1 MTAAAVFDATCPAT
15 PTPLTL
21 ALAWTSRPS
30 RCPRAAPQFAPTH
43 DARTTRRRG
52 QKVRPIYP
60 GVRCWDR
67 PLPPPLPAR
76 PRDPPRS
83 QPPLLTIDRV
93 QRRSRRVRPQA
104 IALPARKPVRPDT
117 GISITTM
124 AILNSFVNDIR
135 PSSPRPDTGI
145 SNKTEAMN
153 SFVNDIC
160 PLLTITHAQRCSQR
174 DRLQVRPAYLG
185 DRCPLTRPR
194 SSHPRTR
201 CHSHSAHRYFQQDR
215 GHPEGHPELLC
226 QRHFRTVCP
235 VYLGDRYLLAPLTL
249 ARDAT
254 HTVHTGI
261 SNKTAAILKAILNS
275 FVNDIFE
282 RFVPSTSVTVT
293 RSCHRNP
300 DCCSSHPQV
309 GCLNHKAVAL
319 PARDTTQTGALRHW
333 YFHAVLN
340 SFVNDIFERIAKNPP
355 YRQGKSR
362 LLFI

>member
-1 MTAAAVFDATCPAT
+1 MPGPRDAVVKRFDPSTPACDAGIVPCLRRFPPVHATHPGPSHPSSPLTAYSAAVEGFV
-15 PTPLTL
+15 
-21 ALAWTSRPS
+21 PS
-30 RCPRAAPQFAPTH
+30 RVGCLNH
-43 DARTTRRRG
+43 
-52 QKVRPIYP
+52 K
-60 GVRCWDR
+60 
-67 PLPPPLPAR
+67 
-76 PRDPPRS
+76 
-83 QPPLLTIDRV
+83 
-93 QRRSRRVRPQA
+93 A
-104 IALPARKPVRPDT
+104 IALPAREPVRPDT

-160 PLLTITHAQRCSQR
+160 PLLTITRAQRCSQR

-201 CHSHSAHRYFQQDR
+201 RHSHSAHRYFQQDR

-226 QRHFRTVCP
+226 QRHFRTVRP
-235 VYLGDRYLLAPLTL
+235 VYLGDRYPLAPLTL

-261 SNKTAAILKAILNS
+261 SNKTAAI
-275 FVNDIFE
+275 
-282 RFVPSTSVTVT
+282 
-293 RSCHRNP
+293 
-300 DCCSSHPQV
+300 
-309 GCLNHKAVAL
+309 
-319 PARDTTQTGALRHW
+319 
-333 YFHAVLN
+333 LN

-362 LLFI
+362 LLFV